1 MIEIDPA
8 GEREGEVKPV
18 PKTSSKGEGEAPPPS
33 IKTRYPSETVTPQS
47 RERDIGHALRSVY
60 QKTVDETVPP
70 EFLDLLGKL
79 G

>member
-1 MIEIDPA
+1 MPN
-8 GEREGEVKPV
+8 P
-18 PKTSSKGEGEAPPPS
+18 TSKGEGEAQTPTKP
-33 IKTRYPSETVTPQS
+33 YPSETVTPQS